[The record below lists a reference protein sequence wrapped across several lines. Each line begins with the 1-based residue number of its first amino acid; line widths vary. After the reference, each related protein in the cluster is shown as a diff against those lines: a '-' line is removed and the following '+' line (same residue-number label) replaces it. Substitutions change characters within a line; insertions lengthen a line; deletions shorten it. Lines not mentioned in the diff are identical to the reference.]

1 MVKHPRVEFAGFKH
15 SIDRSYQDLV
25 RHHTFQVSAALS
37 YWFVLSVFPGLILL
51 AALLGFVPF
60 PDLFNHVLALIRR
73 LLPVDSMRIVNSVLG
88 DVLSSHHGTW
98 FSFGL
103 LGTIWT
109 ASSAFDAMIE
119 ALNIAYEVEDDRPYW
134 KTRLLAIGL
143 AAITGGLL
151 LVAMIVTIVGPHF
164 GFWLADQLSLSST
177 FAMLW
182 PVLRGTIAIVFTILA
197 VEVLYYLAPNVKKRF
212 AATLP
217 GAALSVGVWNVL
229 TLLLGVYFRHFAHFN
244 RTYGAIGGL
253 IAMMGG
259 LYWASWI
266 LLVGAEING
275 ELGKERK
282 KSSEVL
288 RDHDLEGHRIVDRD
302 AA

>member
-1 MVKHPRVEFAGFKH
+1 MRWAGFKH
-15 SIDRSYQDLV
+15 AIERSYRDLV

-37 YWFVLSVFPGLILL
+37 YWFVLSVFPGLIVL

-60 PDLFNHVLALIRR
+60 PDLFNHVLALMSR
-73 LLPVDSMRIVNSVLG
+73 LLPADSMHIVNSVLG

-134 KTRLLAIGL
+134 KTRLLAVGL

-164 GFWLADQLSLSST
+164 GFWLADHLSLSST
-177 FAMLW
+177 FAMVW
-182 PVLRGTIAIVFTILA
+182 PALRWTIALVFTILA
-197 VEVLYYLAPNVKKRF
+197 VEVLYYLAPNVKQRF

-217 GAALSVGVWNVL
+217 GAVLSVGVWNLL

-253 IAMMGG
+253 IAMMVW
-259 LYWASWI
+259 LYWTSWI

-282 KSSEVL
+282 RSL
-288 RDHDLEGHRIVDRD
+288 GDRDLEGHRRMVDRE

>member
-1 MVKHPRVEFAGFKH
+1 VQFAAFKH
-15 SIDRSYQDLV
+15 AIERSYKDLI

-37 YWFVLSVFPGLILL
+37 YWFVLSVFPGLIVLS
-51 AALLGFVPF
+51 ALLGFLPF
-60 PDLFNHVLALIRR
+60 PDLFNQVLNLMAR
-73 LLPVDSMRIVNSVLG
+73 LLPADSMRIVNSVLG

-103 LGTIWT
+103 VGTIWT

-119 ALNIAYEVEDDRPYW
+119 ALSIAYEVEDDRPYW

-164 GFWLADQLSLSST
+164 GFWLADHLSLSST

-182 PVLRGTIAIVFTILA
+182 PVLRWTIAIVFTILA
-197 VEVLYYLAPNVKKRF
+197 VEVLYYLAPNVKQRF

-217 GAALSVGVWNVL
+217 GAVLSVGVWNIL

-253 IAMMGG
+253 IAMMVW
-259 LYWASWI
+259 LYWTSWI
-266 LLVGAEING
+266 LLVGAELNG
-275 ELGKERK
+275 ELGKERR
-282 KSSEVL
+282 KSSGVSPDPE
-288 RDHDLEGHRIVDRD
+288 LEAHHQIADQN

>member
-1 MVKHPRVEFAGFKH
+1 MQFTGFKH
-15 SIDRSYQDLV
+15 AIERSYWDLV

-60 PDLFNHVLALIRR
+60 PDLFNHVLALMSR

-182 PVLRGTIAIVFTILA
+182 PVLRWTIAIVFTILA
-197 VEVLYYLAPNVKKRF
+197 VEVLYYLAPNVKQRF

-253 IAMMGG
+253 IAMMVW
-259 LYWASWI
+259 LYWTSWI